1 MIPSALSDVL
11 RRSPR
16 VTTACMGIA
25 LVACGACTLAMGH
38 TPRPKFAGVAWNSA
52 NGNLTAITED
62 GDIYFSEVYMYGDGR
77 PPARIWQRGVN
88 VADETQAWDEIR
100 QREQQVK

>member
-1 MIPSALSDVL
+1 MIPSRLADAFC
-11 RRSPR
+11 RSPR
-16 VTTACMGIA
+16 IA
-25 LVACGACTLAMGH
+25 LVCVGCALAAGAGSLASGH

-62 GDIYFSEVYMYGDGR
+62 GDIYFSEVYLYGDGR

-88 VADETQAWDEIR
+88 VTDETQAWDEIR
-100 QREQQVK
+100 ERDQQAK